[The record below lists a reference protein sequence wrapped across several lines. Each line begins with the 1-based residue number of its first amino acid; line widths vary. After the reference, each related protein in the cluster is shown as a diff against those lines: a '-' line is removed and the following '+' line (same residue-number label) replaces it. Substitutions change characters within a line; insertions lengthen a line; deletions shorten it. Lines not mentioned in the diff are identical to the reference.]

1 MEKKKFKF
9 SNEIMDGLLTR
20 AKKLPPVAE
29 VDGNTGQPR
38 TRVAQVP
45 GSRLSKEDL
54 KPGQVLNPNLIYR
67 VQQIVFVDH
76 YRTMTE
82 IYKEKGMQGVDD
94 YEQATMALQHYSV
107 NKLKMPWYKRILKH
121 LKR

>member
-9 SNEIMDGLLTR
+9 SNDILSDILTR
-20 AKKLPPVAE
+20 SKALPPVAE
-29 VDGNTGQPR
+29 VDSEGTPR

-45 GSRLSKEDL
+45 GSRLTKADL
-54 KPGQVLNPNLIYR
+54 KPGQVLSPNLIYR

-82 IYKEKGMQGVDD
+82 IYREKGMQGVDD
-94 YEQATMALQHYSV
+94 YEQATLALQHYSV
-107 NKLKMPWYKRILKH
+107 KKLHQPWYKRILKH
-121 LKR
+121 LKRS

>member
-1 MEKKKFKF
+1 MNHQKYKF
-9 SNEIMDGLLTR
+9 SNDILSDLLR
-20 AKKLPPVAE
+20 RSKLLPPVAE
-29 VDGNTGQPR
+29 AGPDGKPR

-45 GSRLSKEDL
+45 GSRLTKADL

-82 IYKEKGMQGVDD
+82 IYREKGMQAVDD
-94 YEQATMALQHYSV
+94 YEQATLALQHYSV
-107 NKLKMPWYKRILKH
+107 KKLQIPWYKRLLAAFK
-121 LKR
+121 